1 MSTPQLPF
9 KKFQRRKTGWIAL
22 PNHHHL
28 LLGGSLGTLAQT
40 TRVQYCQNLST
51 SYCMSMGLQR
61 KIPQSI
67 TSKITI

>member
-9 KKFQRRKTGWIAL
+9 KKFQRRKAGWIAL

-28 LLGGSLGTLAQT
+28 LIVGRLDTLAQT

-51 SYCMSMGLQR
+51 SYCMSMGFQR
-61 KIPQSI
+61 KIPQSN
-67 TSKITI
+67 TLKITI

>member
-40 TRVQYCQNLST
+40 TRVQYYQNLST
-51 SYCMSMGLQR
+51 SIACPWDCREKFCKVTL
-61 KIPQSI
+61 
-67 TSKITI
+67 